1 MSISILNAHE
11 GIAQVLTPK
20 TNEHLPDLEGFTS
33 IAGGQALHEVE
44 SYKAKLA
51 PDAMRLNL
59 SQNFAPHL
67 SFNEQLQDSNL
78 SRALYESAVVLEKVR
93 SPEVRDFVNQD
104 LVPLVENKQ
113 LLQAFQS
120 MMVQG

>member
-1 MSISILNAHE
+1 MSINILSAHE
-11 GIAQVLTPK
+11 GISQVLSPQ

-33 IAGGQALHEVE
+33 IAGSHTLHEVE
-44 SYKAKLA
+44 NYKAQLA
-51 PDAMRLNL
+51 SDAMRLSL

-78 SRALYESAVVLEKVR
+78 SRSLYESAVVLEKVR
-93 SPEVRDFVNQD
+93 SPEIRDFVNQD